1 VTVPNNQRPLHL
13 RPRSS
18 PEAAEPLPPF
28 DPAPQAAPS
37 AEAAPELVLRRPPPL
52 AVPTAVVTRPV
63 PPDASLDDPSLYL
76 NRELS
81 WLDFNW
87 RVLSMAM
94 DDRMPLLERVRFV
107 AIAESNLDEFCA
119 KRVGALQRYREQEGG
134 TISPDG
140 FYPDEQLR
148 LILSAMRVM
157 HHAMHRLWEE
167 TLRPALAAAGIVVVS
182 SYDELSPADQ
192 LEAEQYFRANVY
204 PILTPLAWGPGHPF
218 PFISS
223 QSLSAAVLLVDPARR
238 TRHFARVKIPT
249 QRKRWIPVGSAVRYL
264 PIDRLIVR
272 HMAELFPGMR
282 IEGVHLFRVTRS
294 VDIERDDEEVE
305 DLLQMISEE
314 LRARRFAPVV
324 RLEIAADMPE
334 DVRELL
340 REELSLEEAEI
351 VPVEGLLDLT
361 GLFALADLPH
371 PALRFEHWEPVTPA
385 RVANAQGEDR
395 GALFEIIRSGD
406 ILVHHPHES
415 FVATTLAFIEAAA
428 ADPRVLAI
436 KQTLYRTNENSPVIQ
451 ALIRAAE
458 AGKQVAVLVEVT
470 ARLDEAKNISWARS
484 LERAGVHV
492 TYGMVGLKT
501 HAKAVLVVREEA
513 DGIRTYCHLGTGNY
527 HVNTARLYT
536 DLGLLTTD
544 PEIGRDV
551 INLFHFLTGYA
562 PDQRYSQLLVAPR
575 DLRGALEQL
584 VDNEIDAHGA
594 RGDGRIILKMNAI
607 DDVAMIRKLYEA
619 SRAGVRI
626 DLIVRGHTR
635 LRPGVP
641 GVSDNIRLIS
651 VLGRFLE
658 HDRIFY
664 FHNGGHPRIYIGS
677 ADWRRRN
684 LEERVEAVAPIRDAL
699 LAARLLGILLRALAD
714 NRFVWELQSDG
725 SFQRRHPAPGQ
736 PEQSFQHD
744 LMRDAIERST
754 RGDLH
759 WKTTADEG

>member
-1 VTVPNNQRPLHL
+1 MGTERIS
-13 RPRSS
+13 R
-18 PEAAEPLPPF
+18 
-28 DPAPQAAPS
+28 D
-37 AEAAPELVLRRPPPL
+37 ELVLRVGGPIPW
-52 AVPTAVVTRPV
+52 AAVTRSV
-63 PPDASLDDPSLYL
+63 PPDPSLDDPSLYL

-87 RVLSMAM
+87 RVLCMAM
-94 DDRMPLLERVRFV
+94 DEGTPLLERVRFL

-119 KRVGALQRYREQEGG
+119 KRVGALGRAREQEGG

-140 FYPDEQLR
+140 LYPEEQLR
-148 LILSAMRVM
+148 LILDAIRVM
-157 HHAMHRLWEE
+157 LDSMHRLWEE
-167 TLRPALAAAGIVVVS
+167 TLRPALAQAGIVVVA
-182 SYDELSPADQ
+182 YEGLTAAEQ
-192 LEAEQYFRANVY
+192 QEAEQYFRANVY

-223 QSLSAAVLLVDPARR
+223 QSLSAAVVLVDPARG

-249 QRKRWIPVGSAVRYL
+249 QRRRWIPIGSPPRYL
-264 PIDRLIVR
+264 PIERLVVR
-272 HMAELFPGMR
+272 HIAELFPGMR

-324 RLEIAADMPE
+324 RLEVEAGMPD

-340 REELSLEEAEI
+340 RDELRLQLAEI
-351 VPVEGLLDLT
+351 LPVQGLMDLT
-361 GLFALADLPH
+361 GLFALADLPL
-371 PALRFEHWEPVTPA
+371 PALRYEHWEPVTPA
-385 RVANAQGEDR
+385 RVAR
-395 GALFEIIRSGD
+395 ALSDDPAAIFDTIRSGD

-415 FVATTLAFIEAAA
+415 FTTTTLAFIEAAA

-436 KQTLYRTNENSPVIQ
+436 KQTLYRTSENSPVVQ

-458 AGKQVAVLVEVT
+458 AGKQIAVLVEVT
-470 ARLDEAKNISWARS
+470 ARLEEAKNIGWAQA

-501 HAKAVLVVREEA
+501 HAKVVLVVREEA
-513 DGIRTYCHLGTGNY
+513 DAIRTYCHIGTGNY
-527 HVNTARLYT
+527 HVGTARLYT
-536 DLGLLTTD
+536 DLGLLTAD

-562 PDQRYSQLLVAPR
+562 PDQRYSQLIVAPR
-575 DLRGALEQL
+575 DLRGALVQL
-584 VDNEIDAHGA
+584 IEAEIASHKV

-607 DDVAMIRKLYEA
+607 DDVGMIRRLYEA

-626 DLIVRGHTR
+626 DLIVRGHCR
-635 LRPGVP
+635 LRPGVR
-641 GVSDNIRLIS
+641 GVSDNIRVIS
-651 VLGRFLE
+651 ILGRFLE

-664 FHNGGHPRIYIGS
+664 FHNGGQPRLFIGS

-684 LEERVEAVAPIRDAL
+684 LEERVEVTVPIRDRV
-699 LAARLLGILLRALAD
+699 LAARLLGIVLRALAD

-725 SFQRRHPAPGQ
+725 TFQRRHPARGQ
-736 PEQSFQHD
+736 EEQSFQRD
-744 LMRDAIERST
+744 LMADAIERST
-754 RGDLH
+754 RGDLP
-759 WKTTADEG
+759 WKTAVEEV